1 MMSLPIGDCRLP
13 IGKTEN
19 EDLNVGIGKRE
30 EIGNRQLEIK
40 MMDQLF
46 KDLRYGIRGLLKRK
60 AFAAVAVLTL
70 ALGIGANTAIFTLVN
85 AVLLKTLPVS
95 NPQELVLFSD
105 MTGEG
110 TSVEDTPRTGKW
122 SRFSY
127 ASYKHLR
134 DHNDSFQDIAALRSG
149 VSRLS
154 VRQTESQ
161 ANAAVRA
168 SGHLVSGNYFSLL
181 GVRAARGRVLTPE
194 DDKPAAEPA
203 AVISH
208 RYWEQQL
215 NSDASV
221 VGKRFIINGANFTIV
236 GVMPREFFGERVR
249 RPPDFWLP
257 LSLHPQIELR
267 KSFLED
273 NQVYWLMLLGRLKTA
288 VTIEQ
293 AQASVNVHLRQFLTE
308 VAGSQLTEDRQR
320 GIQNTYVQL
329 IDGSGG
335 ISGLRVLYSKPL
347 HILMLIVG
355 MVLLIACANV
365 GSLLLSR
372 AASRKAEISLRL
384 ALGAT
389 RWRIIRQ
396 LLTESML
403 LALIGGIGGVL
414 LAQWGVTVLV
424 NLAAREAPLD
434 TRPDVG
440 VLAFTAGVSIVAGL
454 LFGLVP
460 AVQASRTDLSAAMKE
475 KSRTARGFWRV
486 SLSAALVVLQVGI
499 SMVLL
504 TWAGLFAGS
513 LAKLQSEDVGFDRTN
528 LLLVGIDPRLAG
540 YKPAE
545 LATLYQQV
553 LDRLSTVANVQ
564 SVSLATY
571 SPLSGTQRS
580 SSIQVPGFTPESGQE
595 PVVEDMLVGP
605 KYAQTLG
612 VPLLRGR
619 EIEIRDTAAG
629 PRVAVVNETFVE
641 RYFKDQNPIGRTFTF
656 DDETDDGAPLEIVGV
671 IGDVK
676 SSDTREPANPAVY
689 RPILQIQDQAA
700 YTVNIQVRTN
710 GDPAA
715 VTAPLRQML
724 NQIDDKLP
732 IFGVTTMHEQ
742 IAERLNLD
750 RLIARLVSFFGALAL
765 ILACI
770 GLYGVMAHTVA
781 RRTNEIG
788 IRMALGAKGG
798 NIAWMVLRETMVL
811 VVSGVALGVPAALLS
826 ARLIATQLFGLS
838 PTDPPTLV
846 AAAVV
851 LTVVALLAGY
861 IPARRASRV
870 DPLTALRYE

>member
-1 MMSLPIGDCRLP
+1 M
-13 IGKTEN
+13 EN
-19 EDLNVGIGKRE
+19 L
-30 EIGNRQLEIK
+30 L
-40 MMDQLF
+40 
-46 KDLRYGIRGLLKRK
+46 KDLRYGFRGLLKRK
-60 AFAAVAVLTL
+60 AFAAIAVLTL

-110 TSVEDTPRTGKW
+110 TSIEDTPRSGKW

-127 ASYKHLR
+127 ASYKYFR
-134 DHNDSFQDIAALRSG
+134 DHNESFQDIAALRSG

-154 VRQTESQ
+154 VRQPDSQ
-161 ANAAVRA
+161 ANAAVRS

-181 GVRAARGRVLTPE
+181 GVRAMQGRVLTPE
-194 DDKPAAEPA
+194 DDKPGAEPA

-208 RYWEQQL
+208 RYWSQEL
-215 NSDASV
+215 NSDPSV
-221 VGKRFIINGANFTIV
+221 VGKRFIINGTNFTVV

-257 LSLHPQIELR
+257 LSLHPQVELR
-267 KSFLED
+267 PSYLEN
-273 NQVYWLMLLGRLKTA
+273 NQAYFLMLMGRLKPG
-288 VTIEQ
+288 VTMEQ
-293 AQASVNVHLRQFLTE
+293 AQVNVNLKLRQFLTDL
-308 VAGSQLTEDRQR
+308 AGSQLNEEWQR
-320 GIQNTYVQL
+320 RIQDTNVQL
-329 IDGSGG
+329 VDGSGG

-347 HILMLIVG
+347 HMLMAIVG

-372 AASRKAEISLRL
+372 AASRKAEISLRM

-389 RWRIIRQ
+389 RGRIIRQ

-403 LALIGGIGGVL
+403 LALIGGVCGVL
-414 LAQWGVTVLV
+414 LAQWGVSVLV
-424 NLAAREAPLD
+424 NLVAREAPLNTQAD
-434 TRPDVG
+434 LGILT
-440 VLAFTAGVSIVAGL
+440 FTAGVSILAGL

-460 AVQASRTDLSAAMKE
+460 AIQASRTDLSSAMKE
-475 KSRTARGFWRV
+475 KTRTARGFWRV
-486 SLSAALVVLQVGI
+486 SLSAALVVMQVGL

-504 TWAGLFAGS
+504 TGAGLFARS
-513 LAKLQSEDVGFDRTN
+513 LLKLQSEDVGFDRTN
-528 LLLVGIDPRLAG
+528 MLLVGIDPRLAG

-545 LATLYQQV
+545 LPGLYQQIV
-553 LDRLSTVANVQ
+553 ERVGTLPNVQ
-564 SVSLATY
+564 SVTLATY
-571 SPLSGTQRS
+571 SPFSGSQRS
-580 SSIQVPGFTPESGQE
+580 SSIVIPGFTPEQGQD
-595 PVVEDMLVGP
+595 PVVEDVLTGP

-612 VPLLRGR
+612 VPIVRGR
-619 EIEIRDTAAG
+619 DIEIRDTVSG
-629 PRVAVVNETFVE
+629 PRVALVNETFVE
-641 RYFKDQNPIGRTFTF
+641 RYFKGQNPIGRTFTF
-656 DDETDDGAPLEIVGV
+656 DDETDDGGQLEIVGV

-676 SSDTREPANPAVY
+676 SQDTREPVIPAVY
-689 RPILQIQDQAA
+689 RPILQIADQAA
-700 YTVNIQVRTN
+700 YTVSIQVRAN
-710 GDPAA
+710 GDPSA
-715 VTAPLRQML
+715 VAGPVRQML

-732 IFGVTTMHEQ
+732 VFGVTTMHEQ
-742 IAERLNLD
+742 IRDRMNQD
-750 RLIARLVSFFGALAL
+750 RLIAQLVSFFGALAL

-770 GLYGVMAHTVA
+770 GLYGVMAHGVA

-798 NIAWMVLRETMVL
+798 NIAWMVLRETLLL
-811 VVSGVALGVPAALLS
+811 VVAGLVLGVPAALLS

-838 PTDPPTLV
+838 PTDPLTLV